1 MAGVISPDCRSGSIY
16 GIVKGDDISHNC
28 CKRKGHL
35 GGLKVIIKMIE
46 QMEKLN
52 EKLMEKNDDSKWSLK
67 YLSYNTIVH
76 SLAH

>member
-28 CKRKGHL
+28 CKRKGHSD
-35 GGLKVIIKMIE
+35 GLKLIIKIE
-46 QMEKLN
+46 SMEKLN
-52 EKLMEKNDDSKWSLK
+52 EKLMEKADDSKWSLK
-67 YLSYNTIVH
+67 SLSYNAIVH